1 MNVIDQL
8 PKKVWP
14 EKKVL
19 LRKIPYAESRRECE
33 RLRDQFVA
41 RSGKLYPK
49 AAETLC
55 RDWER
60 MVAFY
65 HVASRRSIGVILEPP
80 TWWSHPL
87 RR

>member
-41 RSGKLYPK
+41 RTESSIP
-49 AAETLC
+49 
-55 RDWER
+55 RQR
-60 MVAFY
+60 
-65 HVASRRSIGVILEPP
+65 RRSVG
-80 TWWSHPL
+80 TGSGW
-87 RR
+87 